1 MLAHGADLG
10 ISLDGDADRV
20 MIIDEKG
27 VVADGDQF
35 MALIADRWAA
45 EERLAKRHAGR
56 DGHVQP
62 RAGAA
67 PRRRRD

>member
-1 MLAHGADLG
+1 MAHGADLG

-45 EERLAKRHAGR
+45 RG
-56 DGHVQP
+56 P
-62 RAGAA
+62 AGARGRWS
-67 PRRRRD
+67 RR